1 MEVRNTK
8 LYDFSSVELMID
20 GETIPV
26 DAEVEYSVPEVQ
38 EEYLYKQGKPVAR
51 TPGMVEPVEVTVKL
65 PKDIYDQLLDKWGN
79 GFQDKEVDIQVVYA
93 GTDGQTTV
101 DLIRAWRPTG
111 GGSVSVSKGAEP
123 VMVELKGKA
132 LEVLPRSKAPFKA
145 R

>member
-8 LYDFSSVELMID
+8 VYDYSSVELNID
-20 GETIPV
+20 GEVIPV
-26 DAEVEYSVPEVQ
+26 DAEVEYAVPEVQ
-38 EEYLYKQGKPVAR
+38 EEYIYKGGKPVGR
-51 TPGMVEPVEVTVKL
+51 TPGMVEPVEVTIRM
-65 PKDIYDQLLDKWGN
+65 PKDIYDQLLDRWGN
-79 GFQDKEVDIQVVYA
+79 GFQDKEMDIQVVYA

-101 DLIRAWRPTG
+101 DLIRAFRPTG

>member
-38 EEYLYKQGKPVAR
+38 EEYIYKQGKPVGR

-101 DLIRAWRPTG
+101 DFIRAWRPTG
-111 GGSVSVSKGAEP
+111 GGERVRVQ
-123 VMVELKGKA
+123 
-132 LEVLPRSKAPFKA
+132 R

>member
-1 MEVRNTK
+1 M
-8 LYDFSSVELMID
+8 
-20 GETIPV
+20 G
-26 DAEVEYSVPEVQ
+26 
-38 EEYLYKQGKPVAR
+38 R

-79 GFQDKEVDIQVVYA
+79 GFQDKEMDIQVVYA

-101 DLIRAWRPTG
+101 DLIRAFRPTG

-132 LEVLPRSKAPFKA
+132 LEVLPRGKAPFRAK
-145 R
+145 